1 MYRLTVHDYFSSAH
15 QLKGYKGK
23 CEAVHGHNWKVEIDV
38 QGETLNDIGLLMD
51 FHDLRRML
59 KEILERLD
67 HVLLN
72 EVEEFR
78 EANPSSENVARH
90 VYENLKK
97 KLPAG
102 ISVASVTVW
111 ESENARATYFEDQ

>member
-23 CEAVHGHNWKVEIDV
+23 CETIHGHNWKVEVDV
-38 QGETLNDIGLLMD
+38 QGERLNEIGLLMD

-59 KEILERLD
+59 RDILERLD

-78 EANPSSENVARH
+78 ESNPSSEHVARH
-90 VYENLKK
+90 VYESLGK
-97 KLPAG
+97 KLSPG
-102 ISVASVTVW
+102 VSVSSVTVW
-111 ESENARATYFEDQ
+111 ESENARATYFEKQ

>member
-15 QLKGYKGK
+15 QLKGYQGK
-23 CEAVHGHNWKVEIDV
+23 CEAMHGHNWKVEVDV
-38 QGETLNDIGLLMD
+38 QGVTLNDIGLLMD

-67 HVLLN
+67 HVCLN

-78 EANPSSENVARH
+78 ESNPSSENVARH
-90 VYENLKK
+90 VYEGLGK

-111 ESENARATYFEDQ
+111 ESENARATYFK

>member
-23 CEAVHGHNWKVEIDV
+23 CEAIHGHNWKVEVDV
-38 QGETLNDIGLLMD
+38 QGGKLNDIGLLMD
-51 FHDLRRML
+51 FHDLRKML
-59 KEILERLD
+59 KDILDRLD

-78 EANPSSENVARH
+78 ETNPSSENVARH
-90 VYENLKK
+90 VYESFKK

-102 ISVASVTVW
+102 ISVTSVTVW
-111 ESENARATYFEDQ
+111 ESENARAAYWE

>member
-15 QLKGYKGK
+15 QLKGYRGK
-23 CEAVHGHNWKVEIDV
+23 CEGVHGHNWKVEVDV
-38 QGETLNDIGLLMD
+38 QGEKLNEIGLLMD
-51 FHDLRRML
+51 FHDLKSML
-59 KEILERLD
+59 KEILDRLD

-78 EANPSSENVARH
+78 ETNPSSENVARH
-90 VYENLKK
+90 VYDNMKR

-102 ISVASVTVW
+102 ISIASVTVW
-111 ESENARATYFEDQ
+111 ESESARATYFEDQ

>member
-1 MYRLTVHDYFSSAH
+1 MYRLTVHDYVSSAH

-23 CEAVHGHNWKVEIDV
+23 CEAIHGHNWKVEVDV
-38 QGETLNDIGLLMD
+38 QGEKLNDIGLLMD
-51 FHDLRRML
+51 FHDLRSML
-59 KEILERLD
+59 RDILDRLD

-78 EANPSSENVARH
+78 EMNPSSENVARH
-90 VYENLKK
+90 VYDNLVK

-102 ISVASVTVW
+102 IAVASVTVW
-111 ESENARATYFEDQ
+111 ESENARATYSE